1 MRKQVDDAKVF
12 AIQGFCKDLLEVAD
26 TMHLAVIN
34 TDVNKLN
41 INSDISKEEQ
51 LNVAKTQVK
60 SIFDGLLLTEQKLIK
75 IFGKHGL
82 DRIVPAEGDK
92 FDPNVHEAI
101 FQVKIP
107 NKESGTICNVNQIG
121 YKLKERVIRA
131 AHVGVV
137 Q

>member
-1 MRKQVDDAKVF
+1 MRKQVDAKIF
-12 AIQGFCKDLLEVAD
+12 GIQGFCKDLLEVAD
-26 TMHLAVIN
+26 TLHLAVIN

-41 INSDISKEEQ
+41 KNSDKLSPEDQ
-51 LNVAKTQVK
+51 LKVAKEQVK
-60 SIFDGLLLTEQKLIK
+60 SVFDGLVMTEQKLIK

-82 DRIVPAEGDK
+82 DRIVPTEGEK
-92 FDPNVHEAI
+92 FDPNIHEAI
-101 FQVKIP
+101 FQANIP
-107 NKESGTICNVNQIG
+107 NKESGSICNVNQIG